1 MATSDSNPKKIKDIN
16 YVHQSEIRAESIR
29 KEKKYEGTNFKY
41 DYTFQPNN
49 LYPYAEKPQLVA
61 PNRPYTSNDT
71 VARLSKRE
79 YQLNKDPINDA
90 FVKDR
95 IMKSIIA
102 NQQIPK
108 DKYDYPIT
116 SAQEI
121 GWYSKPLVNNSRWN
135 HPVSN
140 TPITEYVNNYFITMK
155 INPFKLPTS
164 SLKMK

>member
-108 DKYDYPIT
+108 DKYDYPVT

>member
-1 MATSDSNPKKIKDIN
+1 MATSDSNPKKLKDIN

-108 DKYDYPIT
+108 DKYDYPAT